1 MCIRDS
7 FNTHK
12 ILDSN
17 LKLLESDRYD
27 LINQDSLKYLEN
39 EQLQPFDYVFL
50 DPPFNQGLIPLI
62 LSLISKQNLID
73 SKSKIYVESEFE
85 IDLEL
90 LNSNIKYNCTI
101 EKQKKIRECL
111 LLSDKL
117 GLTMKKIAIYPGS
130 FDPITNGHI
139 DVIKRASKLF
149 DEVIIAITQ
158 NASKSSF
165 LSIDERVS
173 AAENSISSL
182 KNTKVMSFN
191 SLLVDFAK
199 EHNAQ
204 IIIRGLRAVSDF
216 EYEFQLSGMNKRLN
230 SEIET
235 LFMTPSEEFANIS
248 SSLVREI
255 LLLGGDISPFVPGEV
270 KKILLDIAKK

>member
-1 MCIRDS
+1 
-7 FNTHK
+7 
-12 ILDSN
+12 
-17 LKLLESDRYD
+17 
-27 LINQDSLKYLEN
+27 
-39 EQLQPFDYVFL
+39 
-50 DPPFNQGLIPLI
+50 
-62 LSLISKQNLID
+62 
-73 SKSKIYVESEFE
+73 
-85 IDLEL
+85 
-90 LNSNIKYNCTI
+90 
-101 EKQKKIRECL
+101 
-111 LLSDKL
+111 
-117 GLTMKKIAIYPGS
+117 MKKIAIYPGS
-130 FDPITNGHI
+130 FDPITNGHL
-139 DVIKRASKLF
+139 DLIKRASKLF

-158 NASKSSF
+158 NSNKSSF

-173 AAENSISSL
+173 AAKKSIRPL
-182 KNTKVMSFN
+182 KNTKVLSFN

-255 LLLGGDISPFVPGEV
+255 LMLGGDISPFVPSEV
-270 KKILLDIAKK
+270 KKILLKISEK